1 MHKTIQYSS
10 IFIILVVL
18 ISAAMGDAFD
28 QTVDQ
33 IKILETEREQNQ
45 TDIQEKQASIEE
57 TLTTEFA
64 NHALKAP
71 KGEFETDEDYAA
83 RQGQLTTLVSQRRGE
98 LEEVHLS
105 ALRTRRLEI
114 QTEIGRLH
122 RTVFFT
128 NDMTV
133 TLGTYD
139 ANEEFFPID
148 FEANDQSFSSILS
161 INKNDVPNLKNNW
174 NQVVKTAYISIHP
187 GYRRALA
194 SVKLE
199 YPPLWE
205 DGVTRSFDV
214 VYDLG
219 NNNSIAFSPD
229 GKYLATGSNDEYGIA
244 DIWKVE
250 DGEKFWKMDHGDWVY
265 AVAFSPDGQYFATA
279 GQDETRYSNNGK
291 AIIWDMS
298 KGTKIHTI
306 EHSQYVRAIAFS
318 PDSQYLATTRLRY
331 SNTGSLFLWKILQ
344 TKSIWG
350 TDYRA
355 NTSTIQALTFRP
367 KSTYLATG
375 NVRRYSNYLDHAT
388 LWRVSNGTAAS
399 HFEHKNGVY
408 AVAINPMGEYLATGN
423 NESVTLW
430 EMSSGRSVRQIE
442 LPDTIAYAITFSP
455 DGEFLAVGKSNSYIN
470 FFHVGTEEITLETDI
485 PRVKSIYAGSE
496 VKDLAWHPNGN
507 LISDGKKVYRTLL
520 EPIITDLTAKPL
532 STTKDV
538 NRDGVID
545 VDDLVL
551 VASNFGKSFAADAN
565 PNPDVNRNG
574 VVDRQDVLAIISA
587 LESDTP
593 EVDVPDAGIGA
604 PSARPQTASTFTIG
618 NLQRWIN
625 AAKQRNN
632 QDEIYQRGIKV
643 LEQLL
648 ATLTQEKVTP
658 AETTL
663 LSNYPNPFNPETW
676 IPYQLSEAADVTLTI
691 YTADGRFVRTL
702 RLGNRSAGIYQ
713 SKSRAAYW
721 DGRNTLGEPVASG
734 VYFYTLTT
742 NEFTATRKMLIRK

>member
-18 ISAAMGDAFD
+18 ISNAMGDAFD

-45 TDIQEKQASIEE
+45 TDIQEKQTFIEE

-122 RTVFFT
+122 RKVFFT

-139 ANEEFFPID
+139 ANKEFFPID

-161 INKNDVPNLKNNW
+161 INKNDAPNLKNNW

-187 GYRRALA
+187 GYHRALA

-250 DGEKFWKMDHGDWVY
+250 DGEKFRKMDHGDWVY

-279 GQDETRYSNNGK
+279 GQDETRLSHHGK
-291 AIIWDMS
+291 AVIWDINQ
-298 KGTKIHTI
+298 GTKIQTI
-306 EHSQYVRAIAFS
+306 EHSRYVQAIAFS
-318 PDSQYLATTRLRY
+318 PDSVYFATTQLLL
-331 SNTGSLFLWKILQ
+331 SHLGGLSLWRVQ
-344 TKSIWG
+344 GGG
-350 TDYRA
+350 TWNASYRA
-355 NTSTIQALTFRP
+355 NTSTIQALTFNP
-367 KSTYLATG
+367 DGECLATG
-375 NVRRYSNYLDHAT
+375 NVRPLSHLLDKVT
-388 LWRVSNGTAAS
+388 LWETSSGDVIQN
-399 HFEHKNGVY
+399 FEHKNGVY
-408 AVAINPMGEYLATGN
+408 AVAINPMGEYLVTGN

-430 EMSSGRSVRQIE
+430 EMSSGRSVRQIA
-442 LPDTIAYAITFSP
+442 LPDTRAYAVTFSP

-470 FFHVGTEEITLETDI
+470 FFRVGTEEITLETDI

-520 EPIITDLTAKPL
+520 EPIITDLTATPL

-538 NRDGVID
+538 NRDGVIN

-574 VVDRQDVLAIISA
+574 VVDRQDVLEIIDV
-587 LESDTP
+587 LETGVP

-676 IPYQLSEAADVTLTI
+676 IPYELAEAADVMLTI
-691 YTADGRFVRTL
+691 YTADGRLVRTL